1 MEALLKLFL
10 MVATLIW
17 LVPAFTQHAV
27 HVPRNGVIRG
37 IAALVG
43 IGVVNWFVWTGIT
56 VLSLGVVIPL
66 NFLTLG
72 IIGLLFNGLAFLAIG
87 RLFPSVLYVRGFE
100 SAVMAAFVTTLAA
113 WLIERML

>member
-1 MEALLKLFL
+1 MEALLKLVL
-10 MVATLIW
+10 MLGTLIF

-27 HVPRNGVIRG
+27 HVPRNGFARG

-43 IGVVNWFVWTGIT
+43 IGVVNWFVWTGVT
-56 VLSLGVVIPL
+56 VLSLGLIIPL

-87 RLFPSVLYVRGFE
+87 RLFPSVLYVRSFE
-100 SAVMAAFVTTLAA
+100 SAVLAAVVTTVATY
-113 WLIERML
+113 LIQHLF